1 MTFDIKLNA
10 KRTTTTKKHNA
21 IMRLIIGI
29 VAIYLLNTQ
38 ATSAGITKIYVFTK
52 SAG

>member
-1 MTFDIKLNA
+1 MTFDRKLNA
-10 KRTTTTKKHNA
+10 
-21 IMRLIIGI
+21 IMKLIIGI
-29 VAIYLLNTQ
+29 VAIYLLNAQ

>member
-1 MTFDIKLNA
+1 MQKEQQQQKKL
-10 KRTTTTKKHNA
+10 NA